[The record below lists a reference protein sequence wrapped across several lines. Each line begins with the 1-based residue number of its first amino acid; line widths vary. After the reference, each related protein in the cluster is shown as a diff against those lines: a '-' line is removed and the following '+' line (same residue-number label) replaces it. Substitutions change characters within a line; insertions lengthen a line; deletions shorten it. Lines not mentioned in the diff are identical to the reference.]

1 MESEPAARGNHE
13 LATAPKPEDLLLSPT
28 RQRESDEHGRNPA
41 IDWIKAVGILC
52 VVFIHCLPSFLNP
65 DATPL
70 ETWLH
75 AMTSFA
81 VPGFL
86 FASGFLY
93 AEQRERPSWATMRRR
108 LRRILIPYL
117 VFSVLTYVIPV
128 SHFVTRTSWIDQHW
142 LGSSLGPTWGSIL
155 DSLAFGSAAGPYYYV
170 FVIFW
175 LTLATPLIA
184 RIPRSLFPV
193 FVLGSIAIGW
203 GFAGLHWGLSSFFWW
218 FRNPLHWLC
227 FFALGWWACLHH
239 QHLIRWTVKS
249 RMQWLVAI
257 GALWSVIAVY
267 LALRPTG
274 AWEVLARWLSIYLT
288 IALIFFASVGRERTP
303 SSIRWLSDA
312 SYSIY
317 LSHIFFVNA
326 LLNLRAGTLSTN
338 ALARLARFGL
348 DWTGAMAGS
357 VGILVLS
364 RRILGPHR
372 TRTWLG

>member
-1 MESEPAARGNHE
+1 M
-13 LATAPKPEDLLLSPT
+13 SPT
-28 RQRESDEHGRNPA
+28 RHGETEQHGRNPA
-41 IDWIKAVGILC
+41 IDWIKAIGIVC
-52 VVFIHCLPSFLNP
+52 VVFIHCLPSFLDP
-65 DATPL
+65 QAIPL

-93 AEQRERPSWATMRRR
+93 AEQRDRPRWATLRRR
-108 LRRILIPYL
+108 LRRILVPYL
-117 VFSVLTYVIPV
+117 VFSALTYVIPV
-128 SHFVTRTSWIDQHW
+128 SRFSTRTSWIDEHW
-142 LGSSLGPTWGSIL
+142 LGSSLGPDWGSVL

-184 RIPRSLFPV
+184 LIPRSLFPV

-239 QHLIRWTVKS
+239 RRLARWTVPVRAKWITGIGILWV
-249 RMQWLVAI
+249 MVA
-257 GALWSVIAVY
+257 LY
-267 LALRPTG
+267 LALQPSG
-274 AWEVLARWLSIYLT
+274 SWEVLARWVAIYLS
-288 IALIFFASVGRERTP
+288 IALIFFSSVGRTKTP
-303 SSIRWLSDA
+303 VAILWLSDA

-326 LLNLRAGTLSTN
+326 LLNLRAGALPSN
-338 ALARLARFGL
+338 ALTRIARFAL
-348 DWTGAMAGS
+348 DWVGAMAGS
-357 VGILVLS
+357 VGILAFS
-364 RRILGPHR
+364 RWLLGKNR